1 MIYLITNLK
10 HKAQIIAKNTQ
21 HKLQLLVNNHC
32 NPMERIT
39 SLLFLSHSSLC
50 FMCGQSS
57 FCYNVMSKIVDVNI
71 RMWTID
77 TIPLNTG
84 KRSPIKFCCSVG
96 QHGSRVFESENEIHC
111 SILDCPRYKKRDTM
125 SCDISFSPKL
135 ALETSSN

>member
-10 HKAQIIAKNTQ
+10 HKAGNIAKNTQ

-32 NPMERIT
+32 NPVERIT
-39 SLLFLSHSSLC
+39 SLLFLSHSSSC

-96 QHGSRVFESENEIHC
+96 QQSSRV
-111 SILDCPRYKKRDTM
+111 LDPKMRFIVQFSTVPDTRNVIQWVV
-125 SCDISFSPKL
+125 ISAFHQSL
-135 ALETSSN
+135 L